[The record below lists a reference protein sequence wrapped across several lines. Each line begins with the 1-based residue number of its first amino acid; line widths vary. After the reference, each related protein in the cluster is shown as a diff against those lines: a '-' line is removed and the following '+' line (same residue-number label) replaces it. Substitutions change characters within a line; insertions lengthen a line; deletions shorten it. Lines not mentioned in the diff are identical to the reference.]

1 MNYIII
7 GNSAAGLF
15 AAEGLRRADPQGK
28 ITVLTAD
35 HYPPYSRCL
44 TTYYLAGDIREEQL
58 FLRTTEEM
66 ANLNLTIRYRVRVTG
81 LDPKGQRVSTAS
93 GEAFDYDRCLIA
105 TGASAVRLDI
115 PGSTL
120 PEVFTLRHLE
130 NAQAIKKM
138 IKPGR
143 KAVIIGGGL
152 VSLKSAYALRK
163 QGMEVHVIVSSGY
176 ILSQMLN
183 SSAAERL
190 AEHLKDYGIY
200 ISLNSDVVAIKGK
213 EHVEAVELECGRIVD
228 TNLVIIGK
236 GVQPNV
242 EPFLNSGFK
251 INHGILVNEYLET
264 NIPHVYAAGD
274 VAETWDFLR
283 ECSRTNA
290 VWPNATEQGRVAALN
305 MAGRETIYKGSM
317 GMNSVDFFGLRIISG
332 GVVTPPEHKEG
343 IENAL
348 PWKVTEGQDSQ
359 VKPSAKAPTYQFLTW
374 KGSYLKGYVLIGYP
388 ERAGILTALIRTQEP
403 LSPEVQR
410 NIEAGK
416 RKITGLR

>member
-15 AAEGLRRADPQGK
+15 AAEGLRKVDSQGK

-58 FLRTTEEM
+58 FLRTTEEL
-66 ANLNLTIRYRVRVTG
+66 ARLNLNTHYRVRVTG
-81 LDPKGQRVSTAS
+81 LDPEGQRVSTAS
-93 GEAFDYDRCLIA
+93 GEVFDYDRCLIA
-105 TGASAVRLDI
+105 TGASAVSLDI
-115 PGSTL
+115 AGAAL

-130 NAQAIKKM
+130 NAKAIQKFIKK
-138 IKPGR
+138 GR

-190 AEHLKDYGIY
+190 EEHLKDHGIH
-200 ISLNSDVVAIKGK
+200 ISLNSDVAAIKGK
-213 EHVEAVELECGRIVD
+213 EHVEAVELKCGRIID

-242 EPFLNSGFK
+242 EPFLNSGLK

-264 NIPHVYAAGD
+264 NLPHVYAAGD

-283 ECSRTNA
+283 ECPRINA

-305 MAGRETIYKGSM
+305 MAGRKTIYKGSM

-332 GVVTPPEHKEG
+332 GVITPLAHKKD

-348 PWKVTEGQDSQ
+348 PWKVTEGQESWS
-359 VKPSAKAPTYQFLTW
+359 KPLAKASTYQSLIW
-374 KGSYLKGYVLIGYP
+374 KGNYLKGYVLIGYP
-388 ERAGILTALIRTQEP
+388 ERAGLLTAMIRTQEP
-403 LSPEVQR
+403 LAPEVQR
-410 NIEAGK
+410 NIEAGN
-416 RKITGLR
+416 RKIVKLK